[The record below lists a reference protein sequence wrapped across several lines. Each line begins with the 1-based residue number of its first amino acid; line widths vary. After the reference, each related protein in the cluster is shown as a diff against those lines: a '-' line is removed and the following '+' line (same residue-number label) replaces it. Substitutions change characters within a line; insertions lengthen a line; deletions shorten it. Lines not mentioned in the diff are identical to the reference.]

1 MAEVKL
7 ERTLSSLQ
15 ITAVAFGF
23 MVAASTWAVVA
34 GAFGVYGFGFIWTAL
49 IGGAIFVILA
59 LTYGELAVTF
69 PKAASFQIWGKVSL
83 GSFFGMFMGV
93 FLFGVYVAGPA
104 VDSTVLGQV
113 IQYITGVNWQWWT
126 LITLTIALALNLF
139 GIRVAGISEVIMMII
154 MLACFGGIGVL
165 AISGI
170 SLNSVEIDWSSM
182 HMPFG
187 VTGIF
192 AALVLA
198 YYLFWGFE
206 AALPLVEET
215 KAPEKVPMAIVYG
228 IILAMAVKIM
238 FGVGGLYVI
247 SMKELGELG
256 RVWYPHVVI
265 AERVIGSTPG
275 RVLMFILAWVASI
288 SSMVAVYAA
297 ASRVF
302 YGMAESKPHNY
313 MPKFFGYLHPRYRT
327 PWVALFLMYGCHLV
341 YIMGIVG
348 NWGLGG
354 LFFMFGTV
362 IMLWNFQYVL
372 VSYAYLTIHF
382 KHPDI
387 KRPFK
392 VYAGPV
398 LSIIAIVT
406 VGIAIYLTSFPPF
419 GSRGGFYG
427 GLAWIA
433 GIAVF
438 CIIWHSVKGIKM
450 GLAGAEEEIALAQ
463 KE

>member
-1 MAEVKL
+1 
-7 ERTLSSLQ
+7 
-15 ITAVAFGF
+15 

-34 GAFGVYGFGFIWTAL
+34 GAFGVYGFGFIWTAI
-49 IGGAIFVILA
+49 IGAAVFVLLA
-59 LTYGELAVTF
+59 LTYGELAVMF

-126 LITLTIALALNLF
+126 LITLTIALVLNLF
-139 GIRVAGISEVIMMII
+139 GIRVAGVSEVVMMII
-154 MLACFGGIGVL
+154 MLACFGGLGIL

-170 SLNSVEIDWSSM
+170 SLSSTPVDWSSM

-215 KAPEKVPMAIVYG
+215 KDQQAVPKAIVYG
-228 IILAMAVKIM
+228 IILALAVKVL
-238 FGVGGLYVI
+238 FGIGGLYVI
-247 SMKELGELG
+247 PMKELGALG
-256 RVWYPHVVI
+256 KVWYPHVVI
-265 AERVIGSTPG
+265 AERVLGSTPG
-275 RVLMFILAWVASI
+275 RILMFVLAWVASI

-302 YGMAESKPHNY
+302 YGMAESRPQNY
-313 MPKFFGYLHPRYRT
+313 MPKFFGYLHPKYRT
-327 PWVALFLMYGCHLV
+327 PWVSLFLMYGCHLV

-348 NWGLGG
+348 KWGLGG

-372 VSYAYLTIHF
+372 VSYAYLAIHF
-382 KHPDI
+382 KYPEI
-387 KRPFK
+387 KRPYK
-392 VYAGPV
+392 VYAGAV
-398 LSIIAIVT
+398 FSIIAIIAI
-406 VGIAIYLTSFPPF
+406 GSAIYLTSFPPY
-419 GSRGGFYG
+419 GTRGGFYG

-433 GIAVF
+433 GMAVF

-450 GLAGAEEEIALAQ
+450 GLADVQEELSLAQ
-463 KE
+463 RE